1 MENMRMS
8 SKPLNNVIPVP
19 AHPEEK
25 GRLTEGLIPLIIA
38 LLIIVGWVTAFLTIG
53 FAGLIVPALTLV
65 AIIGGFIVWV
75 SRG

>member
-1 MENMRMS
+1 MS

-19 AHPEEK
+19 AHAEEK
-25 GRLTEGLIPLIIA
+25 GPLTEGLIPLIIA
-38 LLIIVGWVTAFLTIG
+38 LLILVGWVSAFLTIG

-65 AIIGGFIVWV
+65 AIIGGVIIMI